1 MPFPFLELHN
11 SASAKYLTSR
21 RVIHEMMHA
30 VGFFHEDSRPDRDE
44 HVDTDREKQRVNPVN
59 MVGEYDV
66 CSLMHYGGP
75 QRVPKLVP
83 KKCKSWDCS
92 DCPDCYNCNVADVRR
107 NVTELDVQK
116 INLYY
121 GCNKIGIHYTYEDE
135 ESLWGAASG
144 LRTCHFFGLL
154 LAYLLSLFLVLL
166 AWE

>member
-44 HVDTDREKQRVNPVN
+44 HVDTDREIMRVNTVS

-66 CSLMHYGGP
+66 CSIMHHNSD
-75 QRVPKLVP
+75 KLVP
-83 KKCKSWDCS
+83 KKCKVWSCA
-92 DCPDCYNCNVADVRR
+92 DCPDCYNCDVGDVRR

-135 ESLWGAASG
+135 ESLWGAAFG

-154 LAYLLSLFLVLL
+154 LTYLLSLFFVLL
-166 AWE
+166 A